1 MHTGRPDAAHNHAD
15 PGLPSTRSAPPTP
28 PTAVTIGT
36 FDGVHAGHAELIR
49 RARAHVGPEGRVVV
63 LSFDPH
69 PASALPGR
77 SAPPRLTTFAARARL
92 LAEAGADE
100 VRRLEPGPDLLSLTP
115 EQFIGHVLSDFAP
128 RVIVE
133 GDDFRFGKGR
143 AGTPEGLVALGN
155 ERGFA
160 VEIVPEIDI
169 ELADQATIRASS
181 TTVRWLLEQGRVADA
196 ARVLGRPHAIEGTVR
211 RGDRLGRTLGFP
223 TLNIDP
229 ETALPADGVYAA
241 LSRLPDGRRLPTAL
255 SIGVRPTVNDG
266 LQRCTEAH
274 LLGLPTSID
283 KDAAPTDWAPLH
295 GLPEY
300 GWPVAFEPIA
310 WIREQVRFADLQ
322 ALTDQIR
329 RDCARARALL
339 DTNIHEPT
347 APTLAPTL
355 APSHTET
362 HA

>member
-1 MHTGRPDAAHNHAD
+1 MHEGRPGAAPDRSD
-15 PGLPSTRSAPPTP
+15 PGFP

-49 RARAHVGPEGRVVV
+49 RARAHVGPGGRVVV
-63 LSFDPH
+63 LCFDPH
-69 PASALPGR
+69 PAAALPGR
-77 SAPPRLTTFAARARL
+77 SAPPRLTTFATRARL
-92 LAEAGADE
+92 LAEAGADD

-115 EQFIGHVLSDFAP
+115 DRFIAHVLEDFRP

-143 AGTPEGLVALGN
+143 AGTPEGLAALG
-155 ERGFA
+155 RRLGFE

-181 TTVRWLLEQGRVADA
+181 TTVRWLLEHGRVADA
-196 ARVLGRPHAIEGTVR
+196 SRVLGRPHGIEGTVR

-241 LSRLPDGRRLPTAL
+241 LTVLPDGRRLPTAL
-255 SIGVRPTVNDG
+255 SIGVRPTVKDG

-283 KDAAPTDWAPLH
+283 GGGRPADWSPLE

-300 GWPVAFEPIA
+300 GWPVAFQPLA
-310 WIREQVRFADLQ
+310 WIREQVRFDGLD
-322 ALTDQIR
+322 ALTAQIR
-329 RDCARARALL
+329 RDCARARALV
-339 DTNIHEPT
+339 DAGVHEST
-347 APTLAPTL
+347 APALANG
-355 APSHTET
+355 T